1 MRLFLTILMV
11 LFGTGV
17 ATAQE
22 DNSGGEKPA
31 EASAEEPS
39 TEAGDSANEGAK
51 EEPTESGEAAVDP
64 PASDSSKPEVNGG
77 AVDTIALERR
87 LQMFKLELLE
97 EQKAG
102 QSTGPGVPADWE
114 ERVIQE
120 AVKPALKTFEL
131 KGTFRTRMDY
141 MRGLD
146 LGTAEITED
155 TFSGWMGSSSVP
167 PDLFHDP
174 NNGDG
179 SPSTLESGNMRWR
192 LEPTLNVSEDVQVKA
207 RIDLFDNVVLG
218 TNPDSYPGLTANP
231 SAPISLFSSSARS
244 PEAGVNSPVDSIR
257 VKQVYGDVLLPIGRL
272 RFGRMPSNF
281 GLGLLSNDGE
291 EDPAGRH
298 HSRGEQA
305 DGGDSADRI
314 MFLTKLRGI
323 ILGAGWDFAGEG
335 PFGGGHGTGAN
346 RSYQHIEGRQLYDL
360 SEADDVDQYVFVVA
374 KADRGEA
381 LDKLLASGKSSTNY
395 GGYFVY
401 REQRQDFPG
410 PTSALVSSGSWYGR
424 PFNGSFPKV
433 TTDGVEGVVPRA
445 ATAQILSLWFRH
457 LTRRLR
463 VEAEVVG
470 ITAQVGSFATD
481 GTQVPAEDEVAEKI
495 SMIDIDVRQLGA
507 ALETDYTLKGGKITV
522 GFDTGYASGDSHA
535 GWGLR
540 PGTGQLGGSGARLY
554 GDTRQFG
561 CRDYEKES
569 DATLSECGGIDL
581 FDKNITNFRFDPSY
595 RVDLILFRE
604 VIGGITD
611 AYYFKPH
618 IAYKLRPNLRL
629 DGALIYSRA
638 VFKESTPG
646 DANDLGV
653 EMDLGLRLELKNRF
667 GLHLDYG
674 LLLPLDGMDMARGVA
689 SRQEAQMAQRVLG
702 TFLVRY

>member
-1 MRLFLTILMV
+1 MRVSFAILMV
-11 LFGTGV
+11 LCGTSV
-17 ATAQE
+17 ATAQ
-22 DNSGGEKPA
+22 DGKAAP
-31 EASAEEPS
+31 EASAEAPAKQAEAEAAAEE
-39 TEAGDSANEGAK
+39 TEAAEPEEASAENAEAS
-51 EEPTESGEAAVDP
+51 ETEPKAEAA
-64 PASDSSKPEVNGG
+64 G
-77 AVDTIALERR
+77 AALDTIALERR

-102 QSTGPGVPADWE
+102 QSSGPGVPADWE

-174 NNGDG
+174 NSSEGA
-179 SPSTLESGNMRWR
+179 PSILESGNMRWR

-218 TNPDSYPGLTANP
+218 SNPDSYPGLTANP

-257 VKQVYGDVLLPIGRL
+257 VKQIYGDVLLPVGRL

-314 MFLTKLRGI
+314 LFLTKLKGI
-323 ILGAGWDFAGEG
+323 VVGAGWDFAGEG

-360 SEADDVDQYVFVVA
+360 SEADDVDQYVFIVA

-381 LDKLLASGKSSTNY
+381 LETLLNSGKASTNY

-410 PTSALVSSGSWYGR
+410 PTSALLSSSSWYGR

-433 TTDGVEGVVPRA
+433 TADGVEGAVPRD

-481 GTQVPAEDEVAEKI
+481 GTQVPGEDEVAEKV

-540 PGTGQLGGSGARLY
+540 PGTGQLNGSGARLY

-561 CRDYEKES
+561 CKDYEKES
-569 DATLSECGGIDL
+569 DASRSECGGIDQ

-618 IAYKLRPNLRL
+618 IAYKMRPNLTL

-646 DANDLGV
+646 DAHDLGV
-653 EMDLGLRLELKNRF
+653 EMDLGMRLELKNRF
-667 GLHLDYG
+667 GFHLDYG